1 MKDNLHLT
9 DVSTVDGQMVSI
21 DLKEIPELSVDMH
34 TMPWKPFTDEQKEN
48 TACILDEVTV
58 LNIPKPKN
66 REEEEDLVN
75 KFLDGMRKL
84 FTKENNWT
92 FLPML
97 ETSMDNCVQCNSC
110 SEACHLFEMSGENEM
125 YRPNFRSEIFRRIYK
140 QYVKKE
146 PLAKWRYGDMHLN
159 WKTVAR
165 LGELAYRCNLCRRCA
180 QTCPIGVDNALL
192 AREIRK
198 LFSQEMGIYPRELH
212 ERGTMNHMQA
222 GSSTGMTP
230 GVVKENVEFIDED
243 YTEITGVGIETPFDV
258 QGADIMLLHNAGEIM
273 AWPEN

>member
-1 MKDNLHLT
+1 MKDTLQLK
-9 DVSTVDGQMVSI
+9 DVSTAEGQMVSI
-21 DLKEIPELSVDMH
+21 DLKDIPELALDVK
-34 TMPWKPFTDEQKEN
+34 TMPWKPFTDEQKQN
-48 TACILDEVTV
+48 TACILDDVCV
-58 LNIPKPKN
+58 LNIPTPKN
-66 REEEEDLVN
+66 KEEEEELVN
-75 KFLDGMRKL
+75 KFLNGMRKL

-97 ETSMDNCVQCNSC
+97 ETSMDYCAQCNSC
-110 SEACHLFEMSGENEM
+110 SEACHLYEMSGRNEM

-146 PLAKWRYGDMHLN
+146 PLAKWRYGDMDLN

-198 LFSQEMGIYPRELH
+198 LFSQELGIYARELH
-212 ERGTMNHMQA
+212 
-222 GSSTGMTP
+222 
-230 GVVKENVEFIDED
+230 
-243 YTEITGVGIETPFDV
+243 
-258 QGADIMLLHNAGEIM
+258 
-273 AWPEN
+273 